1 MIGEPD
7 SDLTP
12 VPTNFREITWEI
24 GEAELQKSSMALE
37 TFELLRSGETNVER
51 IRNAI
56 RSKRKLYMKKST
68 GKWTEAPSDR
78 FVNEHVWVLA
88 KMNKPFGM
96 IPPVNNRT
104 RQTSL
109 LPGADE
115 KLSAVVK
122 FFKSNEPFKW
132 ERGPY
137 KKAPGW

>member
-1 MIGEPD
+1 MFREPD
-7 SDLTP
+7 PDLTAD
-12 VPTNFREITWEI
+12 FGEITWEI

-51 IRNAI
+51 IRNTI
-56 RSKRKLYMKKST
+56 RNKRKLYVKKST
-68 GKWTEAPSDR
+68 GKWTETPSDR
-78 FVNEHVWVLA
+78 FVNEHAWVLA

-104 RQTSL
+104 GQTSL

-115 KLSAVVK
+115 KLSAVVE
-122 FFKSNEPFKW
+122 FFKSNEPFKR
-132 ERGPY
+132 ERGRY